1 MVKINDS
8 EGNLLA
14 IVVRFK
20 SIKEEKYFPTES
32 SQEMQLAAFN
42 LKKNTVI
49 DNHIHLKQERNINS
63 TSEVIVV
70 LEGSIKVNIFDK
82 SLNLITVEELRKGD
96 TIALFMGGHGIEVTE
111 DSKFVEA
118 KQGPYFEDI
127 DKKRF

>member
-14 IVVRFK
+14 IVIRFK

-70 LEGSIKVNIFDK
+70 LEGSIKVNIFDE